1 MNLSTV
7 SFNLNK
13 IVELK
18 QKELGTED
26 SEEVKL
32 LQIAMQSIGKRISY
46 CKYHYQEFQR
56 NSCDKALLQE
66 HLDSSFD
73 GKSIRVIYEASII
86 AFLQNL
92 HSLIDSFPYALNLID
107 NKFEIED
114 KKVGWNKD
122 FIEKYKSFGY
132 YEKLE
137 GIYSNPIY
145 HKLKGLVNR
154 TKHKHLVRIKN
165 TGFALIFEE
174 FSFYS
179 NGKSKNS
186 NENKQDV
193 NQFLIECYDKLLPDF
208 LTLCN
213 AVEKNKE
220 NESLI
225 N

>member
-13 IVELK
+13 IAELK

-26 SEEVKL
+26 SGEVEL
-32 LQIAMQSIGKRISY
+32 LQIAMQSIDKRINY

-66 HLDSSFD
+66 RLDSSFD
-73 GKSIRVIYEASII
+73 GKSIRVIYEASVI

-107 NKFEIED
+107 NKFEIESQA
-114 KKVGWNKD
+114 VGWNKD
-122 FIEKYKSFGY
+122 FIEKYKCFGY
-132 YEKLE
+132 HEKLDE
-137 GIYSNPIY
+137 IYSNSIY

-165 TGFALIFEE
+165 TGVALIFEKI
-174 FSFYS
+174 SFYS
-179 NGKSKNS
+179 NGEIQVING
-186 NENKQDV
+186 QDV
-193 NQFLIECYDKLLPDF
+193 NQFLIECYDKLLPEF

-220 NESLI
+220 NEALI